1 MNRRM
6 LSIYGGI
13 CAVLLVAWFMLLW
26 SPKGSELSSARDRR
40 TAAEAQAAELEARV
54 ARLQASLRRSP
65 ELQADLQRVRSA
77 IPTTP
82 DLPQFILDTD
92 DAASKAGVDFLSI
105 TPTAPAAG
113 VGGPTEVR
121 LSMTVKGGYQPML
134 AFLDNLLTM
143 RRLVVLDQVTI
154 TPDEGNLNAA
164 LSGRMFTSAAPP
176 VPAGSAVATT
186 PPATPSP
193 EAQS

>member
-6 LSIYGGI
+6 LSIYGGV

-26 SPKGSELSSARDRR
+26 SPKSSELSTAKTRR

-54 ARLQASLRRSP
+54 ARLQDSLRRSP
-65 ELQADLQRVRSA
+65 ALQADLGRVRSA

-92 DAASKAGVDFLSI
+92 DAASRAGVDFLSV
-105 TPTAPAAG
+105 TPTAPAPGTAG
-113 VGGPTEVR
+113 STEVR
-121 LSMTVKGGYQPML
+121 LAMTVKGGYQQML

-143 RRLVVLDQVTI
+143 PRLVVLDQVTI
-154 TPDEGNLNAA
+154 TPDENDLNAA

-176 VPAGSAVATT
+176 APPGTVAATT
-186 PPATPSP
+186 APATPSP